1 MEGFVDT
8 IMEHLTNINWEGPA
22 AFVVAV
28 LAVFAF
34 LRKFSLILIIIL
46 TIVVGWG
53 AEDIILF
60 NLETDD
66 ALITAPLLVYTVG
79 GVTVFLFALYSFFKS
94 DWNDKKTPENQALF
108 ILFFWRPFWR
118 RFGFGIRFGTAWY
131 SKNWCYK
138 SCYTY
143 QKII

>member
-8 IMEHLTNINWEGPA
+8 IIEHLTNINWEGPA

-46 TIVVGWG
+46 TIVIGWG
-53 AEDIILF
+53 VEDIILF

-66 ALITAPLLVYTVG
+66 ALITAPLLIYTVG
-79 GVTVFLFALYSFFKS
+79 GVSVFFFALYSFFKS
-94 DWNDKKTPENQALF
+94 D
-108 ILFFWRPFWR
+108 
-118 RFGFGIRFGTAWY
+118 
-131 SKNWCYK
+131 
-138 SCYTY
+138 
-143 QKII
+143 